1 MIVFLGCLVLSPEFS
16 VGMSD
21 HIFAGKIVAQV
32 VTTLAIRLLSVTRGQ
47 GGPGGAGGARAITD
61 RIK

>member
-16 VGMSD
+16 VGMSH

-32 VTTLAIRLLSVTRGQ
+32 VTTLLPFVYSPLLGARGGQ
-47 GGPGGAGGARAITD
+47 GARAITD